1 MKRLFALFTQFDDS
15 LKFMI
20 FFQLGALILLTG
32 LYRFMKERHKKLWLL
47 LCVLPLIVFLIFF
60 GMNFVHGDPTL
71 SFQRY
76 AALGALSIITLLWG
90 IAVYFRGS
98 PVAYSI
104 FAYSTA
110 IGCVG
115 ITIGSV
121 LLNSMIYDLG
131 NFTACDW
138 ETSFSK
144 TIDRL
149 EKSYVNR
156 NWKDID
162 FDSIRSELLPKV
174 RQAQETGD
182 KAAFGEALYE
192 LKYELFDGHVDVV
205 INDFEASYEVSQRL
219 AGNDYGLSMFR
230 DSAGEVLAVLVDEN
244 SEAAENGIKNGTVI
258 TKWDGQ
264 PIDEAASQVRCI
276 DNFYT
281 FSYIENEDIFRPIF
295 LAGKGGDSVEVTFIG
310 DDGKEHTAEL
320 PGIGS
325 YYSRLHNAIDT
336 VIRGN
341 VIEHNENFFSCM
353 LSDNCSYFRV
363 NSEYYYYGGMDYIK
377 AELFDGYEEMRQD
390 IINKMNDLKAQ
401 GMDRLVIDLRNNSG
415 GMGMVAQNIASVFAD
430 VDFLSEKSYLTRS
443 GKMVSLAKPAKI
455 GKAEFSNIPITV
467 IVNSRTCSAGDCL
480 TYWLS
485 KGDNVRLVGSTYPWG
500 CAQGIGGTCLLTD
513 CEFEFS
519 YPVNLT
525 LSEEG
530 VPIADAKSDR
540 KARVVLDY
548 KLEYDREG
556 VIELFSDANTRDDVL
571 EYAVSV
577 LNELADEK

>member
-1 MKRLFALFTQFDDS
+1 MKRLFALFTQFDNS

-20 FFQLGALILLTG
+20 AFQFGTLILLTF
-32 LYRFMKERHKKLWLL
+32 LYHFMKERHKKLWLL
-47 LCVLPLIVFLIFF
+47 LCVLPLIVFLIFY
-60 GMNFVHGDPTL
+60 GLNYVHGEPAL

-76 AALGALSIITLLWG
+76 AALGAISIITLLWG
-90 IAVYFRGS
+90 LAIYFRGS
-98 PVAYSI
+98 PAAYSV
-104 FAYSTA
+104 FAYSAA

-115 ITIGSV
+115 MTVGSV

-131 NFTACDW
+131 NFTAYDW

-156 NWKDID
+156 YWKDID
-162 FDSIRSELLPKV
+162 FNSIRSELIPKV
-174 RQAQETGD
+174 RQAQQTGD
-182 KAAFGEALYE
+182 KVAFSEALYD

-205 INDFEASYEVSQRL
+205 IKDYDTSYEVSQRL

-230 DSAGEVLAVLVDEN
+230 DSAGEVLAVLVDEK
-244 SEAAENGIKNGTVI
+244 SAAAENGIKNGTVI

-276 DNFYT
+276 DTFYT

-310 DDGKEHTAEL
+310 DDGKERTAEL
-320 PGIGS
+320 PKKGNYS
-325 YYSRLHNAIDT
+325 SRLHNAIDT
-336 VIRGN
+336 VIRGS
-341 VIEHNENFFSCM
+341 VIEHNENFYSCM
-353 LSDNCSYFRV
+353 LNDNCGYFRV
-363 NSEYYYYGGMDYIK
+363 TREYYYYDGMDYIK
-377 AELFDGYEEMRQD
+377 AELFDGYEAMRQD
-390 IINKMNDLKAQ
+390 IINKMNELKIQ
-401 GMDRLVIDLRNNSG
+401 GMDRLVIDIRNNSG
-415 GMGMVAQNIASVFAD
+415 GMGMVAQNIASVFVD
-430 VDFLSEKSYLTRS
+430 VDFLSEKSFLTNS

-455 GKAEFSNIPITV
+455 GKAEFSDMPITV

-485 KGDNVRLVGSTYPWG
+485 RGDNTKIVGSTYPWG

-525 LSEEG
+525 LSEES
-530 VPIADAKSDR
+530 VPISDAKSDR

-548 KLEYDREG
+548 KLEYDRED
-556 VIELFSDANTRDDVL
+556 VIELFSNTNTKDDVL
-571 EYAVSV
+571 EYAVNI
-577 LNELADEK
+577 LNETADAK